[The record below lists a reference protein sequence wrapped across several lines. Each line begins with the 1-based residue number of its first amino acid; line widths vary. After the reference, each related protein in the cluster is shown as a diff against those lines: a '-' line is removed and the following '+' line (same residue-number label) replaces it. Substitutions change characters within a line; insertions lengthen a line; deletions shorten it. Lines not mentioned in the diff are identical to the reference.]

1 MWGKGELSLWWM
13 VVGGVWLWEE
23 KLLLLL
29 LPILLPIFI
38 IGNGAIGAR
47 YLRRDCPFEKH
58 LVRLVGWVGG
68 Y

>member
-1 MWGKGELSLWWM
+1 MWGMGELSLWWM

-38 IGNGAIGAR
+38 IGNGGRCKILAQGPSI
-47 YLRRDCPFEKH
+47 
-58 LVRLVGWVGG
+58 
-68 Y
+68 